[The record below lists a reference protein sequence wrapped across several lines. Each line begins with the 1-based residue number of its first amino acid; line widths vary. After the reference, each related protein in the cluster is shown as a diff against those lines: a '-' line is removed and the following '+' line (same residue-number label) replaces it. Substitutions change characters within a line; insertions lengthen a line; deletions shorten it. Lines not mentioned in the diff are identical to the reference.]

1 MTLRLHPQAEEDLA
15 KALKYYFEIN
25 EALEI
30 NFLKYLESTF
40 DKILRFSQMYPF
52 ENNFVQKV
60 VLEKFPYI
68 VLYERYEDIIMI
80 LAIFHTKRD
89 PQILQDRE

>member
-15 KALKYYFEIN
+15 KALKYYLEIN

-52 ENNFVQKV
+52 ENNSVQKV
-60 VLEKFPYI
+60 VLEIFPYI

-89 PQILQDRE
+89 RGQIHHT